1 MNYISHRLIEDMH
14 ICYFIPHLPQNSG
27 LLVINL
33 DCSSTERCDSKPEK
47 FEFVLIDG
55 AYDLT
60 IISNTYIELIL
71 GAAIEII

>member
-33 DCSSTERCDSKPEK
+33 DCSLKEDVIQRFK
-47 FEFVLIDG
+47 
-55 AYDLT
+55 A
-60 IISNTYIELIL
+60 
-71 GAAIEII
+71 EIKK